1 MRFTDRVTL
10 GIKLAEQLNQ
20 LRGND
25 AVILC
30 LKESSLLMCLTMAKE
45 LRAWVYP
52 PLYVPVYSQDGNSRL
67 LGAVAEDL
75 AFVPNPEALD
85 TDGNLSDTDS
95 AFVEAQR
102 VVSIGSLKQMIASYD
117 MEVDKHLMDGRDVV
131 IAGDVV
137 TNSLPVWVALRLLD
151 SIRPKSISFAIGNAS
166 ASVAETAR
174 IMAPTNIVLD
184 ILSGVI
190 SEDDKYFEHADEYN
204 VQQKQQLTK
213 YIASYWQ

>member
-52 PLYVPVYSQDGNSRL
+52 PLYVPVYSQDGSPRL
-67 LGAVAEDL
+67 IGALAEDL
-75 AFVPNPEALD
+75 VFVPNPEALD
-85 TDGNLSDTDS
+85 ANGNLSANDAAS
-95 AFVEAQR
+95 AEAQR
-102 VVSIGSLKQMIASYD
+102 AVNTGILKQMIASYG

-137 TNSLPVWVALRLLD
+137 TSSLPVWVALRLLD
-151 SIRPKSISFAIGNAS
+151 SIRPKSTSFAIGNAS
-166 ASVAETAR
+166 AGVAETAR

-184 ILSGVI
+184 VLSGVI
-190 SEDDKYFEHADEYN
+190 SEDEKYFEHTDGYSAE
-204 VQQKQQLTK
+204 QKQQLTK
-213 YIASYWQ
+213 HIASYWQ